1 MKIDPKMSEEAV
13 RKMYSG
19 FLPAKIAA
27 QLIANK
33 EPTEE
38 QIAAAR
44 ALIAKAEGKRG
55 PGRPRAVEAAE

>member
-1 MKIDPKMSEEAV
+1 MKIDGKSEEAI

-19 FLPAKIAA
+19 FLPEKIAA
-27 QLIANK
+27 QLKART
-33 EPTEE
+33 EPTDD

-44 ALIAKAEGKRG
+44 ALLAKVEGKRG